1 MAKRRATSDPSSSKQ
16 GVLIS
21 LGICIPLII
30 GLGVATYFGF
40 AGQKERED
48 RAAKADQDK
57 SQFQKAF
64 NTEKDKVTLLKTYA
78 GLTIDKNEGDAATF
92 HDQGLASNDQQTI
105 NMIKEL
111 DQKIKELDKNAGWD
125 PVKRAPGDTLLNI
138 LKTRNNELD
147 AARKAQDKINKDNA
161 KAHADLRAGLDANKK
176 AEANLGEELK
186 KANDDTQK
194 AKEAKLDALVKA
206 QAEINRLRDEGDD
219 TKKKSEYEKNEKQNA
234 INKLASEKKT
244 LEKKIDVQAQKIAPV
259 YLPDFEQ
266 PQGKIDDIDRESR
279 FAYINVGASDGVK
292 PLLTFSVYSPGSEGH
307 VDLYRAEGNQAAR
320 DRKRAAHE
328 PVPKGTLEVV
338 SIIGPHGSKARIT
351 GVRDQNRDPLV
362 RGDFI
367 FNPVWRANQHMHVAV
382 TGMINLTGDG
392 RDRSAGFIQSL
403 QRMGVIIDSYLD
415 TKDLQIKGPGMTVN
429 TNYLVEGEHPEV
441 NNMLALAG
449 SSIGERSTKI
459 DELINQMKVQGKD
472 LGISTM
478 TARNFMTLVG
488 YRVPRQVTPFAGA
501 SGYSTLGGSGETKK
515 EGEEKKE
522 GEDASKAKAKP
533 KAKAPPKD
541 EEDKNKDA
549 DKDKEGAKEK
559 EGAKDKD
566 AKDKDAKDK
575 EDAKKDDAKKDNGK
589 NDKEAPKDK
598 DK

>member
-1 MAKRRATSDPSSSKQ
+1 MAKRRATGDPSSKQ
-16 GVLIS
+16 GVWIS

-48 RAAKADQDK
+48 RATKADQDK
-57 SQFQKAF
+57 SKLVKDY
-64 NTEKDKVTLLKTYA
+64 NTERDKVALLKAYA
-78 GLTIDKNEGDAATF
+78 GLTLEKGDGDAYSAA
-92 HDQGLASNDQQTI
+92 HDQGLSAGDQQTI

-111 DQKIKELDKNAGWD
+111 DQNPGWD
-125 PVKRAPGDTLLNI
+125 PVKRAPKDTLLNI
-138 LKTRNNELD
+138 IKTRNTELD
-147 AARKAQDKINKDNA
+147 SARKAQDKIKKDTD
-161 KAHADLRAGLDANKK
+161 KALADLRAGLEANKK

-186 KANDDTQK
+186 KANDETQK

-206 QAEINRLRDEGDD
+206 QAEINRLRDEEDD
-219 TKKKSEYEKNEKQNA
+219 VKKKGEFEKGEKQAA
-234 INKLASEKKT
+234 INKLAAEKKT
-244 LEKKIDVQAQKIAPV
+244 LEKKFAIQELKIAPV

-279 FAYINVGASDGVK
+279 FAYINLGASDGVK
-292 PLLTFSVYSPGSEGH
+292 PLLTFSVFSRGPEGR
-307 VDLYRAEGNQAAR
+307 VDFYRAEGNQAER

-392 RDRSAGFIQSL
+392 RDRSGEFIQSL
-403 QRMGVIIDSYLD
+403 QRMGVIVDSYLD
-415 TKDLQIKGPGMTVN
+415 TKDLLIKGPGMTVN

-441 NNMLALAG
+441 NNMLTLAG

-459 DELINQMKVQGKD
+459 DALINQMKGEAKD

-488 YRVPRQVTPFAGA
+488 YRVPRQVTPFAGS
-501 SGYSTLGGSGETKK
+501 SGYSTLGGSSDTKK
-515 EGEEKKE
+515 EGGEKKE
-522 GEDASKAKAKP
+522 GEDAAKPKPKP
-533 KAKAPPKD
+533 KAKAPAKD
-541 EEDKNKDA
+541 EEDKNMDT
-549 DKDKEGAKEK
+549 DKEK
-559 EGAKDKD
+559 EGAKDK
-566 AKDKDAKDK
+566 AKDK
-575 EDAKKDDAKKDNGK
+575 EDAKKDDAKKDDGK

-598 DK
+598 EK